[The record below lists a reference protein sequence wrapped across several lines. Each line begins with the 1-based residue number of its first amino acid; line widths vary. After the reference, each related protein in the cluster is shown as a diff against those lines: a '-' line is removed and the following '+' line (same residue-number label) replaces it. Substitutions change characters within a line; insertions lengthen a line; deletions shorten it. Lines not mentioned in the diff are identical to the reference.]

1 MLNWGLIGAG
11 GIARVF
17 ANGMRFSKTG
27 RIVAVAS
34 QTAGKAEQLAGDFGI
49 PKAYPSYAALLADGD
64 VQAVYISTIHP
75 FHAACAIQAAEAGK
89 HILVEK
95 PIAMNASEAESMIT
109 AARANDVFLME
120 AFMYR
125 CHPQTQKLV
134 ELIRDGAVGRVQII
148 RVVFSFGAGFNPAS
162 RTYSKELGGG
172 GILDVGCYTASM
184 ARLLAGAA
192 IGQPFADPI
201 EVKGCGLLGPT
212 GVDHYAAATLKFESG
227 IVAEIITGVAC
238 RMPTEVAV
246 YGEAGSLAVA
256 NPWLP
261 SSPCR
266 AAKAP
271 LPLDTAFPP
280 VSITHQAYRDS
291 QVAEIVVTPDRDLFT
306 YEADMVAAHI
316 AARQAPAMRWDDSLG
331 NMRLLDRWRQ
341 EIGLAFAQDARS

>member
-27 RIVAVAS
+27 QISAVAS
-34 QTAGKAEQLAGDFGI
+34 QTTGKAEQLAADFGI
-49 PKAYPSYAALLADGD
+49 PKVYPSYAALLADPE

-95 PIAMNASEAESMIT
+95 PIAMNASEAEAMIA
-109 AARANDVFLME
+109 AARVNDVFLME

-125 CHPQTQKLV
+125 CHPQTQQLV
-134 ELIRDGAVGRVQII
+134 ELIREGAIGRVQII
-148 RVVFSFGAGFNPAS
+148 RVVFSFGASFNPAS
-162 RTYSKELGGG
+162 RAYNKELGGG

-184 ARLLAGAA
+184 ARLIAGAA

-201 EVKGCGLLGPT
+201 DVKGCGLLGPT
-212 GVDHYAAATLKFESG
+212 GVDHYAAATLKFDSG

-238 RMPTEVAV
+238 RMPPEVAI
-246 YGEAGSLAVA
+246 YGETGSLLVP

-271 LPLDTAFPP
+271 LPLDTRFPT
-280 VSITHQAYRDS
+280 VSITHQSYRDS
-291 QVAEIVVTPDRDLFT
+291 KSDGIVVTPDRDLFT

-316 AARQAPAMRWDDSLG
+316 ADRQAPAMSWDDSLG

-341 EIGLAFAQDARS
+341 AIGLTFPQDTRA